1 MQWQGGSQDT
11 RHIHNLMYLSQ
22 PLLLPLSCRPPLLP
36 SSDPLSLAVSLSLA
50 SLYILPSPLVSS
62 SPIVSLSL
70 TGPLCL
76 LSLSLYVSPPLSHP
90 ISLTLTTALLLLFS
104 LNLTLSPPLLN
115 KMSYSPCPFHVVSTE
130 MAPFSP
136 SILNIDFL
144 LPLHLRFQR
153 NGTVLTSSAPSYVVS
168 NETGPFSLPSHV
180 ISNNTRPFSPL
191 SSILCRFQQNGA
203 ILALSPLRFHMLALS
218 AMLKGALPIL

>member
-1 MQWQGGSQDT
+1 
-11 RHIHNLMYLSQ
+11 MYLSQ

-130 MAPFSP
+130 MAPFSLP
-136 SILNIDFL
+136 FSI
-144 LPLHLRFQR
+144 
-153 NGTVLTSSAPSYVVS
+153 LTSSCPSTFVFNEMGLFSPPLHHHMSFPMKRDRSLCHLMSFPITQDRSRPSLPSYVVS
-168 NETGPFSLPSHV
+168 NKTGPFLPSH
-180 ISNNTRPFSPL
+180 PFVSTCLPSPPCSRVL
-191 SSILCRFQQNGA
+191 FQFCE
-203 ILALSPLRFHMLALS
+203 SHS
-218 AMLKGALPIL
+218 